1 MYHDQHQDFRLR
13 LLCLPRQRVRLHVV
27 RRGAWHGQRALL
39 LRQRLRLRELRLR
52 ALRLREL
59 RLRGRLRLRCVNAYG
74 GRWG

>member
-1 MYHDQHQDFRLR
+1 VYHDQHQDFRLR

-39 LRQRLRLRELRLR
+39 LRQRLRLRALRLR
-52 ALRLREL
+52 AL
-59 RLRGRLRLRCVNAYG
+59 RLRGRLRLRCVNAYD

>member
-39 LRQRLRLRELRLR
+39 LWQRLRLRE
-52 ALRLREL
+52 LRLREL